1 MSSAIALSNWSQ
13 MLVADLIKVLREPFF
28 WLILIAP
35 FLLGYGMHYF
45 LPYLEQRFPAIELAY
60 YFPVI
65 VALLVLTSPLYYGF
79 VLGLQVLDEKDE
91 NVLLAVAVTP
101 ISLKTYLAARITI
114 YSLVSIPIIV
124 IVHEMIAVLAVDRF
138 QLIMVALAGSLN
150 TPLIVLLLGAFAKN
164 QLEGFVIA
172 KSLGFLM
179 LFPLVMYFVPD
190 YWHLICGVLPT
201 YWPIIAYYTAV
212 APDGSN
218 WFFYLAIVM
227 SLIMQPLAIA
237 YLYRRFEGSLL
248 RV

>member
-1 MSSAIALSNWSQ
+1 MSSSIPLSNWSQ
-13 MLVADLIKVLREPFF
+13 MLVADLTKVLREPFF
-28 WLILIAP
+28 WLILLSP

-45 LPYLEQRFPAIELAY
+45 LPYLEQSFPAIELAY
-60 YFPVI
+60 YYPVI
-65 VALLVLTSPLYYGF
+65 VALIILTSPLYYGF

-101 ISLKTYLAARITI
+101 ISLKTYLAARII
-114 YSLVSIPIIV
+114 VYSLVSIPIIV
-124 IVHEMIAVLAVDRF
+124 IVHEMIGVLTVNRF
-138 QLIMVALAGSLN
+138 QLTLVALAGSLN

-172 KSLGFLM
+172 KSLGFLI
-179 LFPLVMYFVPD
+179 LFPLVMFFVPG

-212 APDGSN
+212 AQDGSN
-218 WFFYLAIVM
+218 WFFIIAIVM
-227 SLIMQPLAIA
+227 SLIVQPLFIV
-237 YLYRRFEGSLL
+237 YLYRKFEGSLL